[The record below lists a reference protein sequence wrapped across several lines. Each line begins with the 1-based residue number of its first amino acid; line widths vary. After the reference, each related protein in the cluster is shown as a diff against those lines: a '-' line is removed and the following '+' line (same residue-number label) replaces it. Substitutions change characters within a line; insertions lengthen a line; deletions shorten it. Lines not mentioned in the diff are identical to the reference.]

1 MGQDGGV
8 TNKLKDMGLAVV
20 LDERMRWVKRYQE
33 SGVGL
38 KRFAEEHGLRPAQ
51 LHYWVYGRP
60 RSTSAAAQISAQPP
74 EPMFQE
80 VIVAR
85 PLAGTGDWSAEIGLP
100 NGSYLRL
107 RGGTDP
113 AWVGALLEQ
122 VR

>member
-8 TNKLKDMGLAVV
+8 RNIQKGNGSALVA
-20 LDERMRWVKRYQE
+20 DERVRWVKRYQE

-38 KRFAEEHGLRPAQ
+38 KRFAEEHGLRAAQ

-60 RSTSAAAQISAQPP
+60 RATPTSAQPP

-100 NGSYLRL
+100 NGSCLRL